1 MDRAVPD
8 SAACPPIIPNLVV
21 TAQTAAITLVVF
33 VAVVAFIYWVVTAD
47 LSGEGV
53 NRALLRLAAIAGG
66 AILGI
71 LVAIVV
77 VPPVAIVD
85 YSAFP
90 AEPLALI
97 VAVALAF
104 LAVFVATARDA
115 RRFVIGIVTAA
126 VGWFLVVY
134 PNFSALPLPTV
145 VANAFQGVLPTYP
158 YPFQFPSNRCRG
170 REGRQAARPG
180 RARAGGRGRAAL
192 PRAGLLGVGLAD
204 RPRRARGGGVGRVGR
219 VGGRGR
225 VGGAGRVGR
234 PSAAGGRRRLGKLRL
249 GLVLERRGRGG

>member
-1 MDRAVPD
+1 MGPAILWLLRPPAVRLRRRGPAVPD
-8 SAACPPIIPNLVV
+8 SQACPPIIPDLVV

-97 VAVALAF
+97 VAVALA
-104 LAVFVATARDA
+104 V
-115 RRFVIGIVTAA
+115 
-126 VGWFLVVY
+126 
-134 PNFSALPLPTV
+134 
-145 VANAFQGVLPTYP
+145 
-158 YPFQFPSNRCRG
+158 PSRSSSR
-170 REGRQAARPG
+170 
-180 RARAGGRGRAAL
+180 
-192 PRAGLLGVGLAD
+192 
-204 RPRRARGGGVGRVGR
+204 RRATPGGSSSG
-219 VGGRGR
+219 
-225 VGGAGRVGR
+225 
-234 PSAAGGRRRLGKLRL
+234 S
-249 GLVLERRGRGG
+249 